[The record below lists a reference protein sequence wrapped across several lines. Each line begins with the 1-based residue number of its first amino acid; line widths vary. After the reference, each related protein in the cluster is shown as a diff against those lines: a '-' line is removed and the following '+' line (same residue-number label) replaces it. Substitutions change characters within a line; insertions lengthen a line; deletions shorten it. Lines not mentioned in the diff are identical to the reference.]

1 MLEGGNEQ
9 LTRFFERHEMG
20 SSSRNQCMTSERG
33 HEKGESLLDSS
44 RSSFPMRTN
53 APGGGATGA
62 SSSSTTTSAIM
73 NDDTSWLLDRYKT
86 KAASFYRQH
95 LMGHAVRLSKGGLY
109 GGREASRG
117 GGGGGIKSG
126 KRRESSRLAD

>member
-9 LTRFFERHEMG
+9 LSRFFERHEMG
-20 SSSRNQCMTSERG
+20 C
-33 HEKGESLLDSS
+33 S
-44 RSSFPMRTN
+44 RSSMSSESRSGSGRVQEDGELLFPMRTN
-53 APGGGATGA
+53 AAEGGAVGA
-62 SSSSTTTSAIM
+62 FSSSTTTTTSAIM
-73 NDDTSWLLDRYKT
+73 NDDTSWILDRYKT

-95 LMGHAVRLSKGGLY
+95 LMGHAVRLAKGGLY

-117 GGGGGIKSG
+117 GGGGGVKSG

>member
-20 SSSRNQCMTSERG
+20 CSSRNQCMSSERG
-33 HEKGESLLDSS
+33 QEKGESSLDSS
-44 RSSFPMRTN
+44 RSYFPAAGR
-53 APGGGATGA
+53 GGLPSA
-62 SSSSTTTSAIM
+62 SSTTTSAIM
-73 NDDTSWLLDRYKT
+73 NDDTSWILDRYKT

-109 GGREASRG
+109 KGREASRGG